1 MQVILCVI
9 HPKMAEERPD
19 VKEKK
24 GSHAASPV
32 SKKLILREALPAASQ
47 SLTEYLALGF
57 NLLLWPRISVKCNE
71 SVSCSVVSDSVTP

>member
-1 MQVILCVI
+1 MQVILRVV
-9 HPKMAEERPD
+9 HPEMTEERPD

-47 SLTEYLALGF
+47 SLTEYLALGL
-57 NLLLWPRISVKCNE
+57 NLLLWQRISVKRNE

>member
-1 MQVILCVI
+1 MI
-9 HPKMAEERPD
+9 HPKRAEKRTD

-24 GSHAASPV
+24 GSYAASPV
-32 SKKLILREALPAASQ
+32 SKELILREALPADSQ

-57 NLLLWPRISVKCNE
+57 NLLLWQRISGKCNE